1 MNKVLDK
8 LDENKN
14 YTKIVFKKITEI
26 DGYYEISNKGHVRSN
41 IGNRKILKNRKHGNQ
56 LRVLI
61 NGKQYNISDLIS
73 KYHNI

>member
-14 YTKIVFKKITEI
+14 YTRIVFKKITEI

-41 IGNRKILKNRKHGNQ
+41 I
-56 LRVLI
+56 
-61 NGKQYNISDLIS
+61 
-73 KYHNI
+73 